1 VATLSAE
8 LRYTKPHRLADA
20 FDVLERYG
28 NGAGLLAGGTDLVI
42 GLRKNK
48 IALRALIDLKGTED
62 LPRGVKETAG
72 RVWIG
77 STTPLTDIAA
87 DPAISTRFP
96 ALVEAANTVGS
107 VQIRNRATLAG
118 NICNASPAADTAP
131 ALLAYGASVLLSDRE
146 RSRRVPVEEFMLGPG
161 LTARQPGEI
170 VTAIE
175 IPLPPPGTGSRFVR
189 LTRRRGVDLATIS
202 VCAVVG
208 PRVTRLAYGAV
219 APKPFVLVDDSGLLA
234 DPQAGPEDR
243 RPLISSFVALAS
255 PISDLRGSRE
265 YRQAMLVPFTERAL
279 ASATTRRDAA

>member
-1 VATLSAE
+1 MARLSGE

-20 FDVLERYG
+20 FQVLERYG
-28 NGAGLLAGGTDLVI
+28 TDAGLLAGGTDLVV

-48 IALRALIDLKGTED
+48 IVPRVLVDLKQVQD
-62 LPRGVKETAG
+62 LPWGVEESAG
-72 RVWIG
+72 RVQIG
-77 STTPLTDIAA
+77 ATTPLTDIA
-87 DPAISTRFP
+87 DHPAISARFP

-131 ALLAYGASVLLSDRE
+131 ALLAYGASLLMSDRE
-146 RSRRVPVEEFMLGPG
+146 RSRRVLVEEFLLGPG
-161 LTARQPGEI
+161 VTARQPGEI

-202 VCAVVG
+202 VLAVVG
-208 PRVTRLAYGAV
+208 LRVTRVSYGAV
-219 APKPFVLVDDSGLLA
+219 APKPFLLVDNTGLLA
-234 DPQAGPEDR
+234 DPQASPEDR
-243 RPLISSFVALAS
+243 RALISSFAAQAS

-265 YRQAMLVPFTERAL
+265 YRRAMLVPLTERAL
-279 ASATTRRDAA
+279 ASAISRRDAA